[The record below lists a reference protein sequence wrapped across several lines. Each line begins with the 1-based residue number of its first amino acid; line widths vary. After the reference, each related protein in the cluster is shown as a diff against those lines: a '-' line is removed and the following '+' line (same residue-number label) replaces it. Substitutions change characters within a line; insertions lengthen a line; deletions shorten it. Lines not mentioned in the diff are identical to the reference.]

1 MSAAELR
8 MTYRSDDDWTGQ
20 IIATVKSGAF
30 SAQGSAWFDRA
41 NVNKTFVASLRAF
54 PLLSASPPTLE
65 GGFWSREGHGILDQ
79 CHLRIIIKPYNARGT
94 LLVHVDLAT
103 EVWKTPDADLQN
115 SATVRFLTEYAAVD
129 GFADQLERVL
139 DGETEE
145 AVLKGITN

>member
-8 MTYRSDDDWTGQ
+8 ITYRSDEDGTGQ

-41 NVNKTFVASLRAF
+41 NVNNTFVLSLRAY
-54 PLLSASPPTLE
+54 PLLSANPPTLE
-65 GGFWSREGHGILDQ
+65 GGFWRRGGGLDQ
-79 CHLRIIIKPYNARGT
+79 CHLRMVVKPYNDRGT
-94 LLVHVDLAT
+94 LLVRADLAS

-115 SATVRFLTEYAAVD
+115 CATIRFLAEYAVV
-129 GFADQLERVL
+129 GEFAEQLERVL
-139 DGETEE
+139 NGESEE